1 MNVLVMVDIE
11 GISGIYTK
19 EQVLPGEGRFQEGRK
34 YMTADVNACT
44 KGLKAAGV
52 DKVYVYDC
60 HGSSY
65 SLIWDEVSDNA
76 DYCIC
81 GNTAGKRFPGM
92 EDCDAVIL
100 LGYHS
105 MAGTYGGI
113 LEHSWS
119 SVNVQNIYIN
129 GEKVGELAM
138 DAAAAGDYGK
148 PVIMV
153 SGDDKACAEAKALM
167 PEVVCA
173 EVKKGLNIY
182 GAMLMPS
189 HAAHELIYKKSMEAV
204 QNFANCKPFSF
215 TKPLSCRVE
224 VTERTVLPNV
234 HRAPFAK
241 ILDGRNYEV
250 TADTVEELIYRIMCF

>member
-1 MNVLVMVDIE
+1 MNVFVMVDIE

-19 EQVLPGEGRFQEGRK
+19 EQVLQDQRRFAEGRK

-44 KGLKAAGV
+44 RGLKAAGV

-65 SLIWDEVSDNA
+65 SLIWDEVSDDA
-76 DYCIC
+76 DYYIC
-81 GNTAGKRFPGM
+81 GNTAEKRFPRI
-92 EDCDAVIL
+92 EDCDAVVL

-105 MAGTYGGI
+105 MAGTQCGI

-119 SVNVQNIYIN
+119 SVKIQNVYIN

-138 DAAAAGDYGK
+138 DAAAAGEYGK

-182 GAMLMPS
+182 GAMLMPPR
-189 HAAHELIYKKSMEAV
+189 AAHELICKKSMEAV
-204 QNFANCKPFSF
+204 KNFNNCKPFSF
-215 TKPLSCRVE
+215 DKPLKCKVE
-224 VTERTVLPNV
+224 VAERTVLPNE
-234 HRAPFAK
+234 HCSPFVK
-241 ILDGRNYEV
+241 IIDGRTFEL
-250 TADTVEELIYRIMCF
+250 TADSVEELIYRVCF